1 MADEKGV
8 EKRGMN
14 EINENMVKPEK
25 EQDRAELTV
34 KSKIILSR
42 NEDFF
47 GPGLFHL
54 LQYIDEE
61 GTIHAASKKMGMS
74 YSKCWKLLNR
84 AEEQMGFA
92 FLDRYNG
99 GPHGGNSR
107 ITEEG
112 REFMSCY
119 EALLKEIQQLSQKTF
134 EKYFEKYL

>member
-1 MADEKGV
+1 MKNREYYNGAAE
-8 EKRGMN
+8 RGRSAWH
-14 EINENMVKPEK
+14 KD
-25 EQDRAELTV
+25 QDRSVEEY
-34 KSKIILSR
+34 R
-42 NEDFF
+42 FF

-84 AEEQMGFA
+84 AEEQMEFT

-112 REFMSCY
+112 REFMRRY
-119 EALLKEIQQLSQKTF
+119 EALLEEMKEISQKAF
-134 EKYFEKYL
+134 EKYFKEYFKEYL

>member
-1 MADEKGV
+1 MSEKTENITTEQQNEDAVLGV
-8 EKRGMN
+8 KTK
-14 EINENMVKPEK
+14 IV
-25 EQDRAELTV
+25 L
-34 KSKIILSR
+34 SK
-42 NEDFF
+42 NVDFF

-84 AEEQMGFA
+84 AEEQMGFT

-112 REFMSCY
+112 REFMRRY
-119 EALLKEIQQLSQKTF
+119 EALLEEMKEMRQKAF
-134 EKYFEKYL
+134 EKYFKEYFKEYL

>member
-1 MADEKGV
+1 MSEKT
-8 EKRGMN
+8 ENITTEQQN
-14 EINENMVKPEK
+14 EDAVLGIKTKIV
-25 EQDRAELTV
+25 L
-34 KSKIILSR
+34 SK
-42 NEDFF
+42 NVDFF

-61 GTIHAASKKMGMS
+61 GMIHAASKKMGMS

-84 AEEQMGFA
+84 AEEQMGFT

-112 REFMSCY
+112 REFMRRY
-119 EALLKEIQQLSQKTF
+119 EALLEEMKEMSQKAF
-134 EKYFEKYL
+134 EKYFKEYFKEYL

>member
-1 MADEKGV
+1 MSEKTENITTEQQNEDAVLGV
-8 EKRGMN
+8 KTK
-14 EINENMVKPEK
+14 IV
-25 EQDRAELTV
+25 L
-34 KSKIILSR
+34 SK
-42 NEDFF
+42 NVDFF

-84 AEEQMGFA
+84 AE
-92 FLDRYNG
+92 DRYNG

-112 REFMSCY
+112 REFMRRY
-119 EALLKEIQQLSQKTF
+119 EALLEEMKEMSQKAF
-134 EKYFEKYL
+134 EKYFKEYL

>member
-1 MADEKGV
+1 
-8 EKRGMN
+8 MN
-14 EINENMVKPEK
+14 ERNENIEGTAETQACDLGVKTK
-25 EQDRAELTV
+25 VILTKDV
-34 KSKIILSR
+34 
-42 NEDFF
+42 DFF

-84 AEEQMGFA
+84 AEEQMGFT

-99 GPHGGNSR
+99 GNSK

-112 REFMSCY
+112 REFMKRY
-119 EALLKEIQQLSQKTF
+119 EALLDEMQQTGQKIF
-134 EKYFEKYL
+134 EKYFEKYFS

>member
-1 MADEKGV
+1 
-8 EKRGMN
+8 MN
-14 EINENMVKPEK
+14 EKNRNTESAAEEQNSELGVK
-25 EQDRAELTV
+25 T
-34 KSKIILSR
+34 KIILTK
-42 NEDFF
+42 NADFF

-84 AEEQMGFA
+84 AEEQAGFA

-112 REFMSCY
+112 REFMKRY
-119 EALLKEIQQLSQKTF
+119 EALLEEMKEMSRKTF
-134 EKYFEKYL
+134 EKYFKEYL

>member
-1 MADEKGV
+1 MLGIKTKIV
-8 EKRGMN
+8 
-14 EINENMVKPEK
+14 
-25 EQDRAELTV
+25 L
-34 KSKIILSR
+34 SK
-42 NEDFF
+42 NVDFF

-54 LQYIDEE
+54 LRYIDEE

-84 AEEQMGFA
+84 AEEQMGFT

-112 REFMSCY
+112 REFMRRY
-119 EALLKEIQQLSQKTF
+119 EALLEEMKEISQKAF
-134 EKYFEKYL
+134 EKYFKEYL

>member
-1 MADEKGV
+1 
-8 EKRGMN
+8 MN
-14 EINENMVKPEK
+14 EKTEYTESAAGEPMQELGVK
-25 EQDRAELTV
+25 T
-34 KSKIILSR
+34 KIILTR
-42 NEDFF
+42 NVDFF

-84 AEEQMGFA
+84 AEEQMGFN

-107 ITEEG
+107 ITQEG
-112 REFMSCY
+112 REFMKRY
-119 EALLKEIQQLSQKTF
+119 EMLLEEMRELSQKTF
-134 EKYFEKYL
+134 KKHFGEYL

>member
-1 MADEKGV
+1 MLGV
-8 EKRGMN
+8 KTK
-14 EINENMVKPEK
+14 IV
-25 EQDRAELTV
+25 L
-34 KSKIILSR
+34 SK
-42 NEDFF
+42 NVDFF

-61 GTIHAASKKMGMS
+61 GTIHEASKKMGMS

-84 AEEQMGFA
+84 AEEQMGFT

-112 REFMSCY
+112 REFMRRY
-119 EALLKEIQQLSQKTF
+119 EALLEEMKEISQKAF
-134 EKYFEKYL
+134 EKYFKEYFK

>member
-1 MADEKGV
+1 MSEKTENITTEQQNEDAVLGV
-8 EKRGMN
+8 KTK
-14 EINENMVKPEK
+14 IV
-25 EQDRAELTV
+25 L
-34 KSKIILSR
+34 SK
-42 NEDFF
+42 NVDFF

-61 GTIHAASKKMGMS
+61 GTIHAASNKMGMS

-84 AEEQMGFA
+84 AEEQMGFT

-112 REFMSCY
+112 REFMRRY
-119 EALLKEIQQLSQKTF
+119 EALLEEMKEMSQKAF
-134 EKYFEKYL
+134 EKYFKEYFKEYL

>member
-1 MADEKGV
+1 MSEKI
-8 EKRGMN
+8 ENITTEQQN
-14 EINENMVKPEK
+14 EDAVLGIKTKIV
-25 EQDRAELTV
+25 L
-34 KSKIILSR
+34 SKNI
-42 NEDFF
+42 DFF

-84 AEEQMGFA
+84 AEEQMEFT

-112 REFMSCY
+112 REFMRRY
-119 EALLKEIQQLSQKTF
+119 EALLEEMKEISQKAF
-134 EKYFEKYL
+134 EKYFKEYFKEYL